1 MPSPKGALVALCC
14 ALPKNKRLLVTF
26 TVLVGLIILYGVH
39 QTQAIVDRTKPQ
51 HWVPRSSNFFTGTQ
65 TQTRKERIVHPIPKL
80 MADAQTKFKKLLAGQ
95 SKTLAGAVKE
105 YKRRYGRN
113 PPKGFDEW
121 FKFAKENRAKILDE
135 YDQLVRDLE
144 PFWSMSGEEL
154 RRRATQ
160 VRGAGTRLVRDMT
173 ITG

>member
-1 MPSPKGALVALCC
+1 
-14 ALPKNKRLLVTF
+14 
-26 TVLVGLIILYGVH
+26 
-39 QTQAIVDRTKPQ
+39 
-51 HWVPRSSNFFTGTQ
+51 
-65 TQTRKERIVHPIPKL
+65 